1 MSPPVCLVI
10 PSASPAPMTGRTSC
24 ACHPRGARRVTWPLP
39 KSAAA
44 LRQTAPRLGSKR
56 GTACEGTVAAAPHPV
71 KERGWGGAASP
82 LDDDEVLRVL
92 PEAGGGGA
100 LYLAP
105 HRAARRRR
113 GGEKARGPGWD
124 DGGLLF
130 GG

>member
-56 GTACEGTVAAAPHPV
+56 GTACEGTVAAAPHPG
-71 KERGWGGAASP
+71 KDRGGGGAAP
-82 LDDDEVLRVL
+82 ALGHDEGLRGR
-92 PEAGGGGA
+92 PEAGGGGGA
-100 LYLAP
+100 DLSRN
-105 HRAARRRR
+105 RARWPKR
-113 GGEKARGPGWD
+113 GGGSARVL
-124 DGGLLF
+124 GG
-130 GG
+130 G

>member
-56 GTACEGTVAAAPHPV
+56 GTACEGTVAAAPHPGQ
-71 KERGWGGAASP
+71 ERGWGGAAP
-82 LDDDEVLRVL
+82 TLHDDEGLRGR
-92 PEAGGGGA
+92 PQTGGGGR
-100 LYLAP
+100 LYPAP
-105 HRAARRRR
+105 KRGRRPRR
-113 GGEKARGPGWD
+113 GGGSA
-124 DGGLLF
+124 
-130 GG
+130 

>member
-71 KERGWGGAASP
+71 KGRGWGGAASAF
-82 LDDDEVLRVL
+82 DADEGLRGR
-92 PEAGGGGA
+92 PEAGGDGRVV
-100 LYLAP
+100 LAP
-105 HRAARRRR
+105 NHAVGPRR
-113 GGEKARGPGWD
+113 GGASARAPAG
-124 DGGLLF
+124 
-130 GG
+130 